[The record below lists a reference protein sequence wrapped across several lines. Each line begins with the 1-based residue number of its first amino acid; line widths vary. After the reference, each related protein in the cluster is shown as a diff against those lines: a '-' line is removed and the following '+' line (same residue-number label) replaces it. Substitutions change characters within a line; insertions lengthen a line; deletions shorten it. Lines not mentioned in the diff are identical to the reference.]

1 MRQGLIAI
9 VAVVFA
15 GALASGVPA
24 VNAQSSSRVDQ
35 VSAISFGQTVQ
46 QVKTAI
52 QSKGQMILA
61 TFDHQNMLQMLGVK
75 SNGATAIEFGQPSML
90 KTFFVPNPEIGLD
103 VPLRIYVWQ
112 RQDGKTV
119 VSYYKVGPIFA
130 SYGKQNLTMA
140 GQMMDKLLAEI
151 TAAGTR

>member
-1 MRQGLIAI
+1 MRRGLIAI
-9 VAVVFA
+9 VAVVLA
-15 GALASGVPA
+15 GALAGGAPTA
-24 VNAQSSSRVDQ
+24 NAQSASRVDQ
-35 VSAISFGQTVQ
+35 VSASSFDKTVQ

-52 QSKGQMILA
+52 QGHGQMILA

-75 SNGATAIEFGQPSML
+75 SQGAVQIDFGQPSML
-90 KTFFVPNPEIGLD
+90 KALFPPDPEIGLD

-119 VSYYKVGPIFA
+119 VSYYKVGPVFA
-130 SYGKQNLTMA
+130 IYEKPDLTKA

-151 TAAGTR
+151 AAAGAR